1 MTLSIEIFSILLIFS
16 IRLKFANDKA
26 TVSPIIHEK
35 YLLSG
40 KSTSRLK
47 GYFFGRGVKRSIVSM
62 YNNLDRQ
69 ALLLKDC

>member
-47 GYFFGRGVKRSIVSM
+47 GFFFFGRGVKRSIVSM

-69 ALLLKDC
+69 ALLLD